1 MAQGEAVIDIDR
13 TPDDVWALL
22 RGFGTINEWMPGID
36 SCTVEGDVR
45 TIGTMGIE
53 IKEQL
58 RELDEA
64 ARRTSYSVIASPMGN
79 LESHLATISVT
90 AEGSGSRVTWVVE
103 VSPDELLGLF
113 LPIYEGSVAELKKRL
128 EA

>member
-13 TPDDVWALL
+13 SPDDVWALL

-58 RELDEA
+58 RELDDA
-64 ARRTSYSVIASPMGN
+64 ARRTSYSVIESPMGN
-79 LESHLATISVT
+79 LESHLATISVA
-90 AEGSGSRVTWVVE
+90 AEGAGSRVT
-103 VSPDELLGLF
+103 
-113 LPIYEGSVAELKKRL
+113 
-128 EA
+128 